1 MPKSSS
7 KPSSIIRFLRLRSG
21 NKKKEEGY
29 EALNTSTP
37 SPSDHSSTPLPCSL
51 TPSPDH
57 SSAPDPSSSL
67 SIDHSPGQDS
77 AYRTYTPSP
86 STSVPSSAGYTPSSE
101 GENRTY
107 TSVSSEGE
115 LFRDDDDMSSLGR
128 VTSNSS
134 RLSTT
139 STSSAQSGFSPS
151 PRSSSGSSGEPVL
164 LLTDPELN
172 QMSEP
177 VFDITLNN
185 SGLFSAIKSKTRA
198 PVTPIVV
205 LIPRRQ
211 PVIHA
216 TEAARIPALSEVTE
230 IGMGETERASETVMD
245 YATIEEVSEG
255 GLIEESPEDGVT
267 LTEEDHDGIETGSP
281 VEIIDR
287 ALVETEPSGQ
297 STEEELQNPATG
309 DSTADEELL
318 EISSDIKQDSES
330 IEPLEVSS
338 SIERVSENISISA
351 QEAPYEP
358 SSQESAVVLTAIDE
372 SPVGPTEE
380 SVGQALFLDITQQV
394 FPPPPSPTPMVDLVF
409 LQIFQARS
417 DIPDILRSY
426 QRFKLHDDRSTSC
439 SDGSG
444 DEGYSESATLC
455 PSTRDS
461 TANSNITTSVTLT
474 PCCSLLSNSTSC
486 SSDSESDTRWSPDI
500 IPITYFPAVDHH
512 RADYHHLDDE
522 GDYCFLEL
530 PESVGR
536 FFGNDEDYFAVIN
549 LLNKWG
555 KYDVIVDGS
564 LTVEGI
570 SRDQFYFRPST
581 EGTTGSVDTVMVE
594 DWLPE
599 ECPVISRLYR
609 GYERGEVLQN
619 NVMHQKSIFCCFCDA
634 IHVVELL

>member
-1 MPKSSS
+1 MPKPSS
-7 KPSSIIRFLRLRSG
+7 KPSSIIRFLRLRGS
-21 NKKKEEGY
+21 KKKEEGY
-29 EALNTSTP
+29 EERNTP
-37 SPSDHSSTPLPCSL
+37 SPADNSSSTPFPRSL

-57 SSAPDPSSSL
+57 PSSA
-67 SIDHSPGQDS
+67 IDHSPGQDS

-101 GENRTY
+101 GEHRTY
-107 TSVSSEGE
+107 TPSSEGE
-115 LFRDDDDMSSLGR
+115 LFQGDDDMSSLGGI
-128 VTSNSS
+128 TSNSS
-134 RLSTT
+134 PLST
-139 STSSAQSGFSPS
+139 SSSSSSAQSGFSPS
-151 PRSSSGSSGEPVL
+151 PPASSGSSGEPVL
-164 LLTDPELN
+164 LLSDPELN
-172 QMSEP
+172 KIGEP

-198 PVTPIVV
+198 PVTPVVV
-205 LIPRRQ
+205 LMPRRQ
-211 PVIHA
+211 PVRH
-216 TEAARIPALSEVTE
+216 EAARRPALSEVTTE
-230 IGMGETERASETVMD
+230 IGMDHIERASETGMD
-245 YATIEEVSEG
+245 HATIEVVSEVSEE
-255 GLIEESPEDGVT
+255 I
-267 LTEEDHDGIETGSP
+267 HDGIETGRP

-287 ALVETEPSGQ
+287 TLVDAEPSQ
-297 STEEELQNPATG
+297 STEGELQNPTSG
-309 DSTADEELL
+309 ESTADEELL
-318 EISSDIKQDSES
+318 QIACSNTKQDSES
-330 IEPLEVSS
+330 IEPQRVFGSIEEVSD
-338 SIERVSENISISA
+338 SI
-351 QEAPYEP
+351 
-358 SSQESAVVLTAIDE
+358 
-372 SPVGPTEE
+372 VGPTEE
-380 SVGQALFLDITQQV
+380 LSLVSVEDSVGPLPVLVGPAEESIGPPLFLDITQQV
-394 FPPPPSPTPMVDLVF
+394 FPPPPSPTPMDLVF

-426 QRFKLHDDRSTSC
+426 QRFKLHDVDGGSTS
-439 SDGSG
+439 SSG

-461 TANSNITTSVTLT
+461 TANSNITNSATLT

-486 SSDSESDTRWSPDI
+486 SSSDSESDTRWSPDI

-530 PESVGR
+530 PEAVGK

-609 GYERGEVLQN
+609 GYERGEVLQD
-619 NVMHQKSIFCCFCDA
+619 NVMHQKNIFCCFCDA